1 MKHVARESKANIQ
14 QNPGGRHQAAARPAS
29 RRDRMAEKRRM
40 MASERKER
48 ERRAHLR
55 YACVLV
61 ISIAV
66 AFLLGVGVRGN
77 MELMD
82 WLGVETEATA
92 TQQASGTAVSSS
104 TYDSFSA
111 RMAEVESILN
121 NDSLD
126 SFDLENTTSE
136 LMRTLASST
145 EDPYFRYFDEK
156 RYELYAQENTSSKYS
171 GVGVLFAEK
180 EGRAYVAE
188 VFAGSEAETKG
199 IQVGDVVRAVDGD
212 STSSWTNTEVNA
224 VISAKSGDEVN
235 ITWERPDSPEKK
247 TFSTTLKCLEQKQAN
262 VTYRLRDEKVGYVK
276 VSQFTQNASELV
288 SGALKKLDEKGARCF
303 VLDLRNCP
311 GGYLSQAVDIA
322 SLFVKS
328 GNVVQVKTREGLSE
342 RTVSGVTAT
351 DAPLVVLVNGRTA
364 AAAEVLAA
372 ALSDNSRATLVGAK
386 TMGKGSVQ
394 VVQTLSFGGAVRYT
408 AAYYL
413 SPNGHDINSQGVSPD
428 YAVSGEDLQLSYACQ
443 TAASLAR

>member
-1 MKHVARESKANIQ
+1 MKHVAKESKTKLDQ
-14 QNPGGRHQAAARPAS
+14 SSGGLRQVAARPAS
-29 RRDRMAEKRRM
+29 KKDRMAEKRRL

-48 ERRAHLR
+48 ERRALLA
-55 YACVLV
+55 YACFLV
-61 ISIAV
+61 IAIAV
-66 AFLLGVGVRGN
+66 SFMMGVGVRGN
-77 MELMD
+77 MELME

-92 TQQASGTAVSSS
+92 TKQTSGTAVSSS

-111 RMAEVESILN
+111 RLAEVESILN

-126 SFDLENTTSE
+126 SFDLDNTTNE
-136 LMRTLASST
+136 LMRSLAAST

-156 RYELYAQENTSSKYS
+156 RYELYAQENTSNKYS
-171 GVGVLFAEK
+171 GVGVLFGEA

-199 IQVGDVVRAVDGD
+199 ILVGDVVSAVDGD
-212 STSSWTNTEVNA
+212 STSAWTNTEVNA
-224 VISAKSGDEVN
+224 VISAKTGDEVN
-235 ITWERPDSPEKK
+235 ITWERPDSPDKK
-247 TFSTTLKCLEQKQAN
+247 TFSTTLKCLEQKQSN
-262 VTYRLRDEKVGYVK
+262 ITYSLKDGKVGYVK

-288 SGALKKLDEKGARCF
+288 SGALKKLDEKGARSF

-311 GGYLSQAVDIA
+311 GGFLSQAVDIA
-322 SLFVKS
+322 SLFISS
-328 GNVVQVKTREGLSE
+328 GNVVQVKTRDGLSE

-351 DAPLVVLVNGRTA
+351 QAPLVVLINGRTA

-372 ALSDNSRATLVGAK
+372 ALSDNSRATLVGVK

-408 AAYYL
+408 AAYYI
-413 SPNGHDINSQGVSPD
+413 SPSGHDINAQGVSPD

-443 TAASLAR
+443 TAASLAK